1 MVATQ
6 SPPSPYVERAGVGI
20 GFVALSADE
29 LRHRARTAPPE
40 VRALIDRQ
48 RSSRGLPPLWGR
60 STAGTSRPQATA
72 VARRLR
78 QYVSRVRGEIAERE
92 VDAALA
98 ARRARRTR
106 GA

>member
-1 MVATQ
+1 MQTAC
-6 SPPSPYVERAGVGI
+6 SPTSPYVERAGVGL
-20 GFVALSADE
+20 GSVALSADE
-29 LRHRARTAPPE
+29 LRHRARSAPPE

-48 RSSRGLPPLWGR
+48 RESRGLPPLWGR
-60 STAGTSRPQATA
+60 STTGTSRPQTSAR
-72 VARRLR
+72 VRRLR
-78 QYVSRVRGEIAERE
+78 QYVSKVRGEIAERD